1 MKNNIWSR
9 NRHILKKIK
18 NPSKKKYEIEIE
30 IPELT
35 FEGDKKKPD
44 FGKLGIKFY
53 PSDYVI
59 ELKSLKEY
67 IYEFRNQL
75 YSYERIIHVIFD
87 DIMEV
92 YNPHSLSITLSTNP
106 RGGISSKLKVCSEN
120 FIPYQL

>member
-9 NRHILKKIK
+9 NRHVLKKIK
-18 NPSKKKYEIEIE
+18 NPSKRKYEIEIV

-44 FGKLGIKFY
+44 FGKLCINFC
-53 PSDYVI
+53 PNDCVI

-75 YSYERIIHVIFD
+75 YSYERIINVIFD
-87 DIMEV
+87 DIMEI
-92 YNPHSLSITLSTNP
+92 YNPKSLSIILSTNP
-106 RGGISSKLKVCSEN
+106 RGGISSKLKVDSEN
-120 FIPYQL
+120 NV

>member
-1 MKNNIWSR
+1 MKKNIWSK
-9 NRHILKKIK
+9 NRHVLKKIK
-18 NPSKKKYEIEIE
+18 NPSKRKYEIEIK

-44 FGKLGIKFY
+44 FGNLYIKFC

-92 YNPHSLSITLSTNP
+92 YNPQSLSITLSTNP
-106 RGGISSKLKVCSEN
+106 RGGISSKLKVCSEK
-120 FIPYQL
+120 FIQNHL

>member
-75 YSYERIIHVIFD
+75 
-87 DIMEV
+87 
-92 YNPHSLSITLSTNP
+92 
-106 RGGISSKLKVCSEN
+106 CS
-120 FIPYQL
+120 